1 MVRRLEQAGQPVP
14 QNVLELA
21 YMNPRFKKQ
30 REKLG
35 IGRAVAPRPV
45 APGGGRGRGRGNT
58 AFPEICER

>member
-1 MVRRLEQAGQPVP
+1 MP